1 MGETDR
7 IGCGARQERLEE
19 PREHESRAVRLVH
32 DGSCGPGPLVSTPA
46 DLNLTLPDPLPCHPA
61 CLPEADLLASVAE
74 SRYRASGPGG
84 QHRNKVE
91 TGVRLLHRPSGI
103 RGEANERRSLA
114 QNRSMALRRL
124 RLRLALD
131 LRVEKVEA
139 YAPSALWLARTG
151 GPRLAVNPK
160 HADVPALLAEALD
173 VLAAVDDELAE
184 AASLLGVTGSRL
196 LRVLKLE
203 PAALAGLNAKRQKT
217 GRKIYR

>member
-1 MGETDR
+1 MGHAPE
-7 IGCGARQERLEE
+7 
-19 PREHESRAVRLVH
+19 
-32 DGSCGPGPLVSTPA
+32 PLVSALA
-46 DLNLTLPDPLPCHPA
+46 DLNLTVPDPTPCHPA
-61 CLPEADLLASVAE
+61 CLPEADLLASVDE
-74 SRYRASGPGG
+74 TRYRASGPGG

-91 TGVRLLHRPSGI
+91 TGVRLIHRPSGL

-131 LRVEKVEA
+131 HRLDVARRADVATYV
-139 YAPSALWLARTG
+139 PPALWVARTG
-151 GPRLAVNPK
+151 GARLAVNPK

-173 VLAAVDDELAE
+173 VLAVVDDELSE

-203 PAALAGLNAKRQKT
+203 PAALAGVNARRHRT
-217 GRKIYR
+217 GRKAYR